1 MVGRPPRPVN
11 VYDRG
16 MRSPWFA
23 AVAVVALATPAAAR
37 DLPVSTSAEL
47 TAALAAA
54 RGGDS
59 VILATG
65 TYRLTGASCATAAS
79 AAAPIIVRAA
89 TPLGARIEFDGLEG
103 FRVSGPGWRFEGLEV
118 RGVCAV
124 DSDCEHAFHVSGAA
138 DDFVL
143 RGSRLVDF
151 NAQLKVN
158 AALVGA
164 TMQAPDRGLIEGNE
178 LFDTHAR
185 ATSNPTTKL
194 NIDSGDDWVLRRNYI
209 HDFQKGGGDNVSYA
223 AFLKSGG
230 KRGVMEHNLVV
241 CSTTGGAGTRI
252 GLSLGGGGT
261 APQFCAPAF
270 SAATPC
276 AVEHDGGTLR
286 NNIIAAC
293 SDVGI
298 YLNRGR
304 DSHVLY
310 NTLVA
315 TAGIDFRF
323 DTTTGEAVGNLLTG
337 QLRMR
342 DGATF
347 TGTGNRVAVPDTMFT
362 AWYQDPGHGDLR
374 VRGDVAALIGAGPA
388 RADVR
393 DDYCGRT
400 RPGGALTVGALEHS
414 LGSCTTLPGGPVGGS
429 DGGPVVGSDAGA
441 GASGDGGAA
450 GGDAG
455 APGDDG
461 GGCGCRAG
469 RGAGTATRPGLAC
482 AGLLLLVLW
491 RGRRRRRRRAG
502 AGR

>member
-1 MVGRPPRPVN
+1 MRRPWLA
-11 VYDRG
+11 G
-16 MRSPWFA
+16 
-23 AVAVVALATPAAAR
+23 VVLLSATAPAAAR
-37 DLPVSTSAEL
+37 DLPVSTAAEL

-59 VILATG
+59 VILAAG

-79 AAAPIIVRAA
+79 AAAPIVVRGA

-103 FRVSGPGWRFEGLEV
+103 FRVTGPGWRFEGLEV

-158 AALVGA
+158 AAMVGGI
-164 TMQAPDRGLIEGNE
+164 MQAPDRGLIEGNE
-178 LFDTHAR
+178 LYDTHAR
-185 ATSNPTTKL
+185 ATANPTTKL

-209 HDFQKGGGDNVSYA
+209 HDFEKGGGDNVSYG

-230 KRGVMEHNLVV
+230 KRGLMEHNLVV
-241 CSTTGGAGTRI
+241 CSSTGGPGTRI

-270 SAATPC
+270 SAGTPC

-304 DSHVLY
+304 DSHILY

-323 DTTTGEAVGNLLTG
+323 DTSTGEAVGNLMAG

-347 TGTGNRVAVPDTMFT
+347 TGTGNRVAVPDAMFT

-374 VRGDVAALIGAGPA
+374 LRGDVSALIGAGPA

-400 RPGGALTVGALEHS
+400 RPSGALTVGALEHA
-414 LGSCTTLPGGPVGGS
+414 LGSCGTLLGGPAGAS
-429 DGGPVVGSDAGA
+429 DGGPVVGSDAGR
-441 GASGDGGAA
+441 GGDGGSIGGDGDGGAPA
-450 GGDAG
+450 
-455 APGDDG
+455 GDDG
-461 GGCGCRAG
+461 GGCGCHTARGTGAAAG
-469 RGAGTATRPGLAC
+469 PGLLCVA
-482 AGLLLLVLW
+482 LVMLMLV
-491 RGRRRRRRRAG
+491 RRRQQARRAG

>member
-1 MVGRPPRPVN
+1 MVGRPPGPVN
-11 VYDRG
+11 VYDRA
-16 MRSPWFA
+16 MRRPWLAGVVLLFA
-23 AVAVVALATPAAAR
+23 TAPAAAR
-37 DLPVSTSAEL
+37 DLPVSTAAEL
-47 TAALAAA
+47 TSALAAA

-59 VILATG
+59 VVLASG
-65 TYRLTGASCATAAS
+65 TYRLRGAYCGTAAS

-89 TPLGARIEFDGLEG
+89 TPLGARIEFDGVEG
-103 FRVSGPGWRFEGLEV
+103 FVVTGRGWRFEGLDV
-118 RGVCAV
+118 HGVCAV

-158 AALVGA
+158 AAMVGGN
-164 TMQAPDRGLIEGNE
+164 MEAPDRGLIEGNE

-209 HDFQKGGGDNVSYA
+209 HDFQKGGGDNVSYG

-230 KRGVMEHNLVV
+230 KRGLMEQNLVV
-241 CSTTGGAGTRI
+241 CSTSGGSGTRI

-261 APQFCAPAF
+261 APQFCWPAF
-270 SAATPC
+270 SPATPC

-298 YLNRGR
+298 YVNRGR
-304 DSHVLY
+304 DSHILY

-323 DTTTGEAVGNLLTG
+323 DTTTGEAVGNLLAG
-337 QLRMR
+337 QIRMR

-347 TGTGNRVAVPDTMFT
+347 TGTGNRVAVPDSMFT
-362 AWYQDPGHGDLR
+362 AWYQDPSHGDLR

-400 RPGGALTVGALEHS
+400 RPGGALTMGALEHS

-429 DGGPVVGSDAGA
+429 DGGPLVGSDAGA
-441 GASGDGGAA
+441 SDGGAG

-455 APGDDG
+455 APGDDS

-469 RGAGTATRPGLAC
+469 RGAGAATRPALAC
-482 AGLLLLVLW
+482 AGLLLLLLW
-491 RGRRRRRRRAG
+491 RRRRRAV